1 MSSVVVL
8 EGNVQKPSS
17 QDDTLDHSL
26 LWQGHWRFVKDKK
39 GTLQFNYTVWKTR
52 FLLSSVLIFV
62 F

>member
-17 QDDTLDHSL
+17 PDDAVDHSL

-39 GTLQFNYTVWKTR
+39 GTLQFNYTVRKIW
-52 FLLSSVLIFV
+52 FLLPFVLIFV